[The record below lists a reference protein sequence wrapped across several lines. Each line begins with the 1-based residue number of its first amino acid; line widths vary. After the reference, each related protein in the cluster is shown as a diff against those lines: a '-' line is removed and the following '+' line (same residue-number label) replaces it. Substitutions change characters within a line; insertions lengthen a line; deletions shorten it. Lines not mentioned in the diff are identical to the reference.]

1 MAESSSF
8 IIPYLSSL
16 LTTPSQVLGARSR
29 GAFAIMSGSDD
40 NSVRRAMTV
49 AHQLLRRSNRQ
60 RTAMLGTV
68 GDSAGDG
75 GSSGG
80 GSSSSSSSSSSSGSG
95 NGGGGG
101 GSFGAGVGYGHV
113 KGTMFDVLIAT
124 PGNAPLP
131 YVSSLGSHR
140 MH

>member
-1 MAESSSF
+1 
-8 IIPYLSSL
+8 
-16 LTTPSQVLGARSR
+16 
-29 GAFAIMSGSDD
+29 
-40 NSVRRAMTV
+40 MTV

-75 GSSGG
+75 SGGG
-80 GSSSSSSSSSSSGSG
+80 GSSSSSSRGGGG

>member
-1 MAESSSF
+1 
-8 IIPYLSSL
+8 
-16 LTTPSQVLGARSR
+16 
-29 GAFAIMSGSDD
+29 
-40 NSVRRAMTV
+40 MTV

-75 GSSGG
+75 GSGG
-80 GSSSSSSSSSSSGSG
+80 GGSSSSSSSSSSGSG